1 MCPLTHSNA
10 LSRRQRLADSYA
22 SGISQTCCGV
32 IEAAVGRA
40 CFGRFSSVRRQCS
53 SAPARSEGCC
63 RLYAPPPYLLR
74 ELNTRLGRFEVDF
87 LWRAERLV
95 VEVDGYAFHG
105 GRAAFE
111 RDRRRDAELQA
122 EGLRVMRVTWRQ
134 LVGEPDAVVARLTR
148 ALRRNP
154 D

>member
-1 MCPLTHSNA
+1 MPASVA
-10 LSRRQRLADSYA
+10 SRST
-22 SGISQTCCGV
+22 SC
-32 IEAAVGRA
+32 
-40 CFGRFSSVRRQCS
+40 
-53 SAPARSEGCC
+53 
-63 RLYAPPPYLLR
+63 
-74 ELNTRLGRFEVDF
+74 
-87 LWRAERLV
+87 WRAERLI

-148 ALRRNP
+148 ALRGHRNVIGS
-154 D
+154 